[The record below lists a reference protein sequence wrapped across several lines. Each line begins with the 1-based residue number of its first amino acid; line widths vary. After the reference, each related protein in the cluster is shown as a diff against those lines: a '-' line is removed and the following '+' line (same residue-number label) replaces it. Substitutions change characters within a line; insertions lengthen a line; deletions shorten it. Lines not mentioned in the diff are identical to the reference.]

1 MDFRRD
7 VTHFVQRL
15 YYGKTRY
22 SRSFRFTLLIIDVLM
37 LVYFIAAT
45 ALPSDPLLRQI
56 DYAIAGYIALDLLAR
71 FIAAPRKFA
80 YLKEVSTWTDVT
92 VLVTLLISIT
102 AEDYLFL
109 RILRIFRL
117 IRSYHVLRDLREL
130 YPFFERNEDVI
141 NSVVNLLV
149 FVFVVSALVFVL
161 QGRSNE
167 QINNYLDAL
176 YFTVSTLT
184 TTGFGDITLSGI
196 TGRLLAV
203 VIMVFGVGLFLR
215 LVQVIFR
222 PAKVQYV
229 CPGCGLSRHDI
240 DAVHCKHCG
249 RELAIETEGV

>member
-1 MDFRRD
+1 MR
-7 VTHFVQRL
+7 HFLQRL
-15 YYGKTRY
+15 YFGKMWY
-22 SRSFRFTLLIIDVLM
+22 SRSFRFTLLGIDGLT
-37 LVYFIAAT
+37 LIYFIAAT
-45 ALPSDPLLRQI
+45 ALSPSPLLRQI
-56 DYAIAGYIALDLLAR
+56 DYGIAAYIALDLAAR
-71 FIAAPRKFA
+71 YIAAPRKSS
-80 YLKEVSTWTDVT
+80 YLREISTWTDLI
-92 VLVTLLISIT
+92 VLGSLFISAA

-109 RILRIFRL
+109 RILRIVRL
-117 IRSYHVLRDLREL
+117 MRSYHMLRDLREL
-130 YPFFERNEDVI
+130 YPFFQRNEQVI

-149 FVFVVSALVFVL
+149 FVFVVSALVFAL

-176 YFTVSTLT
+176 YFTVATLT
-184 TTGFGDITLSGI
+184 TTGFGDITLTGV

-229 CPGCGLSRHDI
+229 CPGCGLSRHDP

-249 RELAIETEGV
+249 RELAIETEGL